1 MEGTIHHNRGSDQH
15 NELSEWNKIFSQLDK
30 NDGAKDG
37 RISADAFLDWLDTL
51 DFQATV
57 MFETDHG
64 IAR

>member
-1 MEGTIHHNRGSDQH
+1 MEGTTHHSRESDQH

-37 RISADAFLDWLDTL
+37 RISTDAFLDWLDTL